1 MTLLRLL
8 LLATLLLMGC
18 RAHEHPT
25 APNGPS
31 EQPDA
36 PAGAFGARGTVPLN
50 WARPVLLI
58 LLDDLNLD
66 TFDRALAGGIL
77 PTIQSELVDKGVRF
91 TNSFVVNSWCCPSR
105 ATLQSGRYSHNN
117 GTFHN
122 GTPLSAWMAWDDAN
136 TSLAESLD
144 ERGYETAR
152 FGKWLNGYTASA
164 NSIPPGWDYW
174 AGMYNEANSYDIT
187 AYTLR
192 IIDHGAAQSNV
203 TPGTYQEDELAAR
216 VASFVASAPNPFY
229 IELTPT
235 SPHIEH
241 TQTGSFTNRTT
252 VRSFRSRPP
261 ARWAGSLRE
270 DGANGTTP
278 LGGLGSQWDLPGC
291 VGGQRV
297 DFNETDLSDKPAWLR
312 LGPNNEGIHP
322 TITGGGCL
330 GTTGEIATMRRLQL
344 DFYERMRAVDD
355 MVATIL
361 AALESRGVLHS
372 TVVIFTS
379 DNGYTM
385 GEHRRTLK
393 QSAYETDI
401 RVPLVI
407 RGAAIGEYAA
417 GQGVVR
423 SEPVLNTDLASTI
436 AELTGGPAFASDGR
450 SLVPLLRGQNPSTWR
465 KAFLVTHWWSDSSS
479 PRTTPLAQTEIPDYR
494 AIRTFDGHAFPN
506 QLYVEY
512 LATGAEPYP
521 GTQNEPPW
529 TQPTAVEVEHYDM
542 TIDPYQA
549 DAVTTNPAYAEARSA
564 LSAQLL
570 QLTACSGATCRSIEN
585 Q

>member
-1 MTLLRLL
+1 MTPLRILLV
-8 LLATLLLMGC
+8 ATLLLGC
-18 RAHEHPT
+18 RAHEP
-25 APNGPS
+25 AMV
-31 EQPDA
+31 PDERQGA
-36 PAGAFGARGTVPLN
+36 LGAGGRLDGE
-50 WARPVLLI
+50 RPVLLI
-58 LLDDLNLD
+58 LMDDLNLD

-77 PTIQSELVDKGVRF
+77 PTIKRELVDKGVRF

-117 GTFHN
+117 GTYHN

-152 FGKWLNGYTASA
+152 FGKWLNGYTASD
-164 NSIPPGWDYW
+164 NRVPPGWDYW
-174 AGMYNEANSYDIT
+174 AGLYNEKKSYDT
-187 AYTLR
+187 RAYTLR
-192 IIDHGAAQSNV
+192 IVDHGRPQVNV
-203 TPGTYQEDELAAR
+203 TPGNYQEDELAAR
-216 VASFVASAPNPFY
+216 VAAFVAQAPQPFY

-241 TQTGSFTNRTT
+241 TQTGRFSNRTA

-261 ARWAGSLRE
+261 ERWAGSLRE
-270 DGANGTTP
+270 DGPNGRTP

-291 VGGQRV
+291 VGGTRV
-297 DFNETDLSDKPAWLR
+297 DFNEEDISDKPAWLR
-312 LGPNNEGIHP
+312 LGPNDEGAHP
-322 TITGGGCL
+322 TIPDGCAATGSNADL
-330 GTTGEIATMRRLQL
+330 RRLQL

-361 AALESRGVLHS
+361 AALEDRGVLHS

-407 RGAAIGEYAA
+407 RGANIGQYAA
-417 GQGVVR
+417 GRGVTVTL
-423 SEPVLNTDLASTI
+423 PVLNTDLAPTI
-436 AELTGGPAFASDGR
+436 AELTGGPAFPSDGR
-450 SLVPLLRGQNPSTWR
+450 SLVPLLRGQQPTTWR
-465 KAFLVTHWWSDSSS
+465 KAFLITHWWSDSRS
-479 PRTTPLAQTEIPDYR
+479 PRRPPLASTQIPDYR

-542 TIDPYQA
+542 TVDPYQVE
-549 DAVTTNPAYAEARSA
+549 AVSSDPAYAEARSA
-564 LSAQLL
+564 LSAQLRE
-570 QLTACSGATCRSIEN
+570 LTGCAGETCRMVEN